1 MAISTRIKYNPG
13 LTAGGQHLFNA
24 VHYVQLAQQEIALA
38 VTIANAITGGGVT
51 GANLEGCAE
60 FGTEV
65 AAGTGQALYDAMNT
79 MKVNLATVTAAQIG
93 ALFQG

>member
-1 MAISTRIKYNPG
+1 MAVSARIKYNPG
-13 LTAGGQHLFNA
+13 LPAGGQHLYNA
-24 VHYVQLAQQEIALA
+24 VHYVQLAQQEILLA
-38 VTIANAITGGGVT
+38 VTVANSITGGGVT

-65 AAGTGQALYDAMNT
+65 AAGTGQTPYDAMNT
-79 MKVNLATVTAAQIG
+79 LKANLALITAAQIG